1 MLSCSAVKNLN
12 KNEYLL
18 EKNIILKDQKELI
31 NDPLY
36 LLLKG
41 KPNKKII
48 GIPIQANIYNLSTPK
63 SDSISK
69 PKKYNNRLNNLL
81 KNIGQAPV
89 LLDSN
94 VIKKNVLRLEQLYK
108 NQGFFD
114 TKVEFKTELI
124 NNNKA
129 NVKYV
134 INTNK
139 QYIIE
144 SINHNIASKDL
155 DSLYQGQIS
164 KTKIIKGNPF
174 EIGI

>member
-12 KNEYLL
+12 ENEYLL
-18 EKNIILKDQKELI
+18 EKNIILKDQEELL
-31 NDPLY
+31 NNTPY

-41 KPNKKII
+41 KPNKKIV

-94 VIKKNVLRLEQLYK
+94 VIKKMYLGLSSYIK
-108 NQGFFD
+108 I
-114 TKVEFKTELI
+114 KVFLMQKL
-124 NNNKA
+124 NLKLN
-129 NVKYV
+129 
-134 INTNK
+134 
-139 QYIIE
+139 
-144 SINHNIASKDL
+144 
-155 DSLYQGQIS
+155 
-164 KTKIIKGNPF
+164 
-174 EIGI
+174 